1 MCAVACVWCVSNFLA
16 AMSQTLAAIVLI
28 VPGSPLAFKSQST
41 CKLPGGETHERQYH
55 QIFGT
60 IQYRCLPRRI
70 IYVYTHAH
78 THARTHTHTAVS
90 PIPRARCLM
99 HGRHLSSRT
108 CAVHV
113 RDSSHA
119 SYPGAVPITCF
130 PFPIVLDRA
139 VGSPLPGSAR
149 RGMPCDDPCCCP
161 AGPLPS
167 WPSLLLPY
175 FS

>member
-1 MCAVACVWCVSNFLA
+1 MPSNIWHDSVQ
-16 AMSQTLAAIVLI
+16 MPSEEDNI
-28 VPGSPLAFKSQST
+28 
-41 CKLPGGETHERQYH
+41 
-55 QIFGT
+55 
-60 IQYRCLPRRI
+60 CL
-70 IYVYTHAH
+70 H
-78 THARTHTHTAVS
+78 TRSYARTHTYTHTAVS

-119 SYPGAVPITCF
+119 SYPITAHARFNFNAISNHPGAVPITCF

-175 FS
+175 CS